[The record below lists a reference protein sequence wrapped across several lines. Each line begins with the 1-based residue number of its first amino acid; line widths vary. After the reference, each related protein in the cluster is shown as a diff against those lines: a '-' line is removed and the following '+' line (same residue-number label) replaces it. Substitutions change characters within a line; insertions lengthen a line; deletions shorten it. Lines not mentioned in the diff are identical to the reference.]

1 MWCRLLGLH
10 QDILLYESQALEV
23 DLLQMLG
30 DNGDMQRLVSGIWSL
45 ESGVC

>member
-10 QDILLYESQALEV
+10 QDMMLYESEAIEV

-30 DNGDMQRLVSGIWSL
+30 DNCDMQRLVSGI
-45 ESGVC
+45 